1 MPPGT
6 QVGVNIYTLHHNETY
21 FPEPYKFTPERWL
34 PSETPEAQRKAMHEA
49 FTPFSIGYRGCAGK
63 SMAYLETSLVI
74 AKTLWYFDFKL
85 APGDLARVGGGVAG
99 RKDGEGGRM
108 SISSTML

>member
-1 MPPGT
+1 
-6 QVGVNIYTLHHNETY
+6 
-21 FPEPYKFTPERWL
+21 
-34 PSETPEAQRKAMHEA
+34 MHEA
-49 FTPFSIGYRGCAGK
+49 FTAFSIGYRGCAGK

-99 RKDGEGGRM
+99 RKDGRGRPDEYQLYDV
-108 SISSTML
+108 IAGEHDGPYLVFTPRINTCKDLEMLKSRM